1 MPPRILFIEDD
12 APMRS
17 VLATSLRREGYEV
30 DEAGSGEEGLAS
42 FERRRPDVVLVDLRL
57 PGIDGLELTRTLRHS
72 HDVPITMVTACDDS
86 HDVVAGLEAGA
97 DDYVVKPV
105 VAKELAARIR
115 AILRRVSTS
124 SLPATVV
131 RFGDVELHREAGV
144 VRRAGNDVALTRT
157 EFRLLCEL
165 AAKPGWVLSRAQLLE
180 RVWDYDYFGDE
191 RLVDT
196 HIGRLRAKVEDDP
209 SHPSLVVTV
218 RGLGYKL
225 QP

>member
-1 MPPRILFIEDD
+1 MAPRILFVEDD
-12 APMRS
+12 PRMRNL
-17 VLATSLRREGYEV
+17 LALSLRQEGYEV
-30 DEAGSGEEGLAS
+30 DEADTGEAALDRFDEQGA
-42 FERRRPDVVLVDLRL
+42 EVVLVDLRL
-57 PGIDGLELTRTLRHS
+57 PGIDGFEVTRTLRRS
-72 HDVPITMVTACDDS
+72 HDVPIIMVTACDDS

-115 AILRRVSTS
+115 AVLRRMSVTA
-124 SLPATVV
+124 LPSTVV
-131 RFGDVELHREAGV
+131 RLGEVELHREAGIV
-144 VRRAGNDVALTRT
+144 YRSGKEVPLTST

-180 RVWDYDYFGDE
+180 LVWNYDFFGDE

-196 HIGRLRAKVEDDP
+196 HIGRLRTKIEQDASNP
-209 SHPSLVVTV
+209 TLIVTV